1 LCCLCIGF
9 VVLDLNGQDFFNVR
23 GFRGVRRNRIN
34 SGDDILKKLKKIT
47 YTKLL
52 FDVEDTLE
60 CVICLN
66 EFKDGDDVIQLKCSK
81 KHIFHVDCLSE
92 WIKSDHNMHG
102 CPMCRAKI

>member
-1 LCCLCIGF
+1 LCCGF
-9 VVLDLNGQDFFNVR
+9 FCALAFYVGGSNGLINDIR
-23 GFRGVRRNRIN
+23 GARRNRIN

-66 EFKDGDDVIQLKCSK
+66 EFKDGDDVIRLKCSK
-81 KHIFHVDCLSE
+81 KHIFHVDCITE
-92 WIKSDHNMHG
+92 WIKSDHNIHG